1 MADRRHTIL
10 CVSSYYK
17 GNAFLERA
25 HAEGAHVILLTIES
39 MLQEPWARKA
49 IDEVFALPSFADR
62 SHVIRSVAYLART
75 RRIDR
80 LVALDDYDVEITAL
94 LREHLRVPGMG
105 ETTARYFR
113 DKLAM
118 RARARDRGVRVP
130 DFVGLLN
137 HDEVRRFLAE
147 VPAPWLIKPRS
158 EASAVGIKKCH
169 TADEVWQHVEKL
181 GDEQSYNLIERMIPG
196 PLFHVDALVAER
208 KVVFQEVGA
217 YHKPLLEVA
226 HGGGI
231 YATRTMDRDSRE
243 WDVLT
248 RLNEELLGHFGLVR
262 GASHSEFI
270 LGAHDGQAYFIE
282 TSARVGG
289 ANIAEMT
296 EAATGVNLWS
306 EWAKIEV
313 EGEGYAYKVP
323 DRRAEYG
330 GVVISLARDET
341 PDNSSFSDPEIVE
354 RLDKKHHIGFVLR
367 SKSPKRIQELLERY
381 IERIAREHHASMP
394 VPDKATS

>member
-10 CVSSYYK
+10 CVSSYFK

-25 HAEGAHVILLTIES
+25 HAEGAHVILLTVES
-39 MLQEPWARKA
+39 MLQEPWARSA

-62 SHVIRSVAYLART
+62 KHVIHSVAYLART

-130 DFVGLLN
+130 DFVGILN
-137 HDEVRRFLAE
+137 HDEVRKFLAE

-181 GDEQSYNLIERMIPG
+181 GDEQSFHLLERMIPG
-196 PLFHVDALVAER
+196 PLFHVDALVSER

-231 YATRTMDRDSRE
+231 YATRTMDRDAKE
-243 WDVLT
+243 WGVLT

-323 DRRAEYG
+323 YRRAEYG
-330 GVVISLARDET
+330 GVVISLASEET
-341 PDNSSFSDPEIVE
+341 PDTSSFSDPEIVE

-367 SKSPKRIQELLERY
+367 SKSPKRVQELLERY